1 MINVLNDKDLEQNF
15 GNDVQMNLNTRVY
28 SRRNNRYMN
37 CARCKHTHLIHKSK
51 TKMENDGF
59 SLFNF
64 GKCMVHGC
72 SCTNYVDK
80 IEAIDEDLL

>member
-1 MINVLNDKDLEQNF
+1 
-15 GNDVQMNLNTRVY
+15 MNLNTRVHA
-28 SRRNNRYMN
+28 RRNNRYMN

-51 TKMENDGF
+51 PKMENDAF
-59 SLFNF
+59 SLFNL

-72 SCTNYVDK
+72 GCTNYVDK